1 MPAGQRVGAGQRGGK
16 QQSHR
21 QLAARAG
28 GAWVGGRGPRTTG
41 CSQRGSYVRAP
52 RPPRLPAS
60 PSSVTAPPEGGGT
73 PSQHLHH
80 QARAAVWSPR
90 DFIICH
96 RNSPVPQL
104 IVFGR
109 WTSTAPSEGTSLSN
123 SESRRECWTKTI
135 TFSNNVCFDWKPCC
149 LVPCQAE

>member
-1 MPAGQRVGAGQRGGK
+1 MGLVSEGEKSRVTGSLQRGRAGLG
-16 QQSHR
+16 
-21 QLAARAG
+21 LAAVVQGQPAAVSG
-28 GAWVGGRGPRTTG
+28 VPT
-41 CSQRGSYVRAP
+41 CAP
-52 RPPRLPAS
+52 LPTPRLPAS
-60 PSSVTAPPEGGGT
+60 PSSVIAPPEGGGT

-109 WTSTAPSEGTSLSN
+109 WTSTAPSEGTSLPN

-135 TFSNNVCFDWKPCC
+135 TFSNNVCFDWRPCC